1 MVAGPDSLCYGMVDQ
16 MPLSKIRTLLL
27 LLCALGLTACSTNKL
42 VSDRTVDYKKERE
55 VGEDLE
61 IPPDLTRTSGS
72 EALAIPDLP
81 SAETA
86 TYSAYAA
93 QSQPSRRHRGDP
105 EVLPEIKNITVER
118 DSDQRWLQIKAP
130 PDEVWPEVVSFW
142 RENGIPLVVQ
152 DPSVGVMETGWLENR
167 ADIKS
172 DWLTDTVRGVFSGL
186 YTAATRDQYRVRL
199 EAGSQANSTEL
210 FLTHRGMQQK
220 ITSASDTERPVWEHR
235 PNDPELE
242 AEMLRR
248 IMVYLGAA
256 EDHAARALAQQ
267 ESDKPRSQL
276 MRDRDGQPSLIIDE
290 SFPTAW
296 RLTGV
301 ALDRVGFAV
310 EDRDRSKGIY
320 YVRYRDPMRYQKKE
334 GLLSKL
340 AFWSSDE
347 KEKPIEYRLVLVQ
360 VEEQTK
366 AMVLDENGNRDT
378 SATASRIL
386 TLLQE
391 QIR

>member
-1 MVAGPDSLCYGMVDQ
+1 MALKTIQ
-16 MPLSKIRTLLL
+16 TLLL
-27 LLCALGLTACSTNKL
+27 LMSALGLAACSTSKL
-42 VSDRTVDYKKERE
+42 VSDRTVDYKKERD

-61 IPPDLTRTSGS
+61 IPPDLTRSTAS
-72 EALAIPDLP
+72 ESLVIPELP
-81 SAETA
+81 AGESA
-86 TYSAYAA
+86 TYSQYAA
-93 QSQPSRRHRGDP
+93 QSQPSRQRRGDS
-105 EVLPEIKNITVER
+105 EVLPEIENITVER
-118 DSDQRWLQIKAP
+118 DNDKRWLMIKAP
-130 PDEVWPEVVSFW
+130 PDQVWPEVVSFW

-152 DPSVGVMETGWLENR
+152 DPAVGVMETGWLENR
-167 ADIKS
+167 ADIKN
-172 DWLTDTVRGVFSGL
+172 DWVTDTVRGVFPGL
-186 YTAATRDQYRVRL
+186 YSAATRDQYRVRL
-199 EAGSQANSTEL
+199 EAGRQAESTEL

-220 ITSASDTERPVWEHR
+220 ITNASDSERPVWENR

-248 IMVYLGAA
+248 LMVYLGAA
-256 EDHAARALAQQ
+256 EDQAARALAQQ
-267 ESDKPRSQL
+267 DRGKPRSQL

-290 SFPTAW
+290 TFPTAW

-340 AFWSSDE
+340 AFWSSDD
-347 KEKPIEYRLVLVQ
+347 KEKPVEYRIVLA
-360 VEEQTK
+360 EIEGQTK
-366 AMVLDENGNRDT
+366 ATVLDEDGKRDT
-378 SATASRIL
+378 TATASRIL